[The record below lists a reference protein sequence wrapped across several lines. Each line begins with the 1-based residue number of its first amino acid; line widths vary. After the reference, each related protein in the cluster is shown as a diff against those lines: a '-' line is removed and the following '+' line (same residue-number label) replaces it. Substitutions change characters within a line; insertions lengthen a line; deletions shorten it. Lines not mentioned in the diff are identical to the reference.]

1 MIAEGY
7 SVRELTKAAGVSRQ
21 AYYKWLKHDPN
32 EREIEELELLKLI
45 KQLENNIEQNSDTIA
60 LLKSLKE
67 FLLQNIFL

>member
-32 EREIEELELLKLI
+32 QREIEEMEHL
-45 KQLENNIEQNSDTIA
+45 NIN
-60 LLKSLKE
+60 KK
-67 FLLQNIFL
+67 

>member
-21 AYYKWLKHDPN
+21 AYCKWLNHDPN

-45 KQLENNIEQNSDTIA
+45 K
-60 LLKSLKE
+60 
-67 FLLQNIFL
+67 

>member
-45 KQLENNIEQNSDTIA
+45 E
-60 LLKSLKE
+60 
-67 FLLQNIFL
+67 